1 MVMRPAC
8 FAIRHENRANVWVSA
23 ESPDHLQPFENRKQA
38 MGKPQSGQPVLRSAR
53 YNLWVGVFCVFM
65 LVAAG
70 VFYYAT
76 QKIAY
81 VWRWNRVPIYFAY
94 KDDIRVYSEIDGDVE
109 SITPRGKNSIITVK
123 GLEGSESYTV
133 PTKSVEVEEGEM
145 ISIGD
150 TLAQYQKWK
159 PGLLL
164 IGLWITLKLSVIAT
178 ILGILIGI
186 IGGLTRISSNPALR
200 WTTIIYVEIIR
211 GSPLMVQILIWYF
224 VIGTVVND
232 LLAEYGLT
240 EQQALAY
247 RHNPIDNLQPLAKAG
262 IPLLRLQAFWYGVA
276 SLACFAGAYVTEIVR
291 AGIQSIH
298 RGQTEAARS
307 LGMSY
312 AQSMLYIILPQA
324 LRRILPPLAGQFIS
338 LIKDSSLL
346 GIIAIRELTKAA
358 REAVSASL
366 QPFEIYLVAA
376 VLYLVLTFTLSM
388 IVQRLEKRMAIA

>member
-1 MVMRPAC
+1 MLR
-8 FAIRHENRANVWVSA
+8 FGLNRLIICN
-23 ESPDHLQPFENRKQA
+23 LFGNRKQA
-38 MGKPQSGQPVLRSAR
+38 METKSRKKPAIIRAAN

-70 VFYYAT
+70 AFYYAT
-76 QKIAY
+76 QKIEY

-94 KDDIRVYSEIDGDVE
+94 KEDIHIYSEIDGDVE
-109 SITPRGKNSIITVK
+109 SITPQGKKSIITVK
-123 GLEGSESYTV
+123 GLDESVSY
-133 PTKSVEVEEGEM
+133 SVSTDSVNVEEGEI

-150 TLAQYQKWK
+150 TLAKYQEWK
-159 PGLLL
+159 PGLLI
-164 IGLWITLKLSVIAT
+164 IGLWITLQISVIAT
-178 ILGILIGI
+178 ILGVIIGI
-186 IGGLTRISSNPALR
+186 IGGLTRLSSNPALR
-200 WTTIIYVEIIR
+200 WVTIIYVEIIR

-224 VIGTVVND
+224 VLGTVIND
-232 LLAEYGLT
+232 ILASSGM
-240 EQQALAY
+240 
-247 RHNPIDNLQPLAKAG
+247 G
-262 IPLLRLQAFWYGVA
+262 RLPAFWYGVA

-307 LGMSY
+307 LGMTY
-312 AQSMLYIILPQA
+312 AQSMRYIILPQA

-358 REAVSASL
+358 REAVTASL
-366 QPFEIYLVAA
+366 QPFEVYILAA

-388 IVQRLEKRMAIA
+388 LLQRLEKRMAFQ